1 MKSLVIVESQAKA
14 KKIQSFLNNSFP
26 SKSWIVH
33 ACLGH
38 VRDLMDDESAVNPK
52 NWHDLKWES
61 TAKGKKTLKEIRSF
75 AKDSIDIYLA
85 SDPDREGEA
94 IAWHILE
101 HLKEKKLTDSK
112 QIHRISFTEITPT
125 AIENAV
131 NSPREIDQFLVEAY
145 LARRVLDHLIGFK
158 VSPLLWRHVPRAKS
172 AGRVQS
178 PTLRIICER
187 EDEIDEFIPKEF
199 WPVKLEFK
207 AKECNF
213 SSDLIIN
220 DGKDLKKIP
229 INSEVEAKK
238 VKQEIKNL
246 TFTIS
251 EIKEKE
257 VSYSPKAPFRTS
269 TLQQA
274 ASSKLFF
281 NPERTM
287 QVAQSLYESGFITYM
302 RTDGI
307 GISAEVV
314 NEIRSLIVSDFGQ
327 NYLPEN
333 PKIYK
338 SKAANAQEAH
348 EPIRPTD
355 IRNKPEDMKELNIDQ
370 QNLYSLI
377 WQRTVASQLQNSRYL
392 RKTILIEDEHKKF
405 QLRTSGRELIFDG
418 FERILKDD
426 LDSEESQK
434 LQGISENSTLEIL
447 DILVEQKFTSPPRRF
462 SEASLIKNMEDE
474 GIGRPS
480 TYANTVKNLRDRKYT
495 FGAKSI
501 NPSDLGRILVSY
513 LSKAYRSFFIE
524 IEFTAQLEKSLD
536 QVSSGSMLWTDVL
549 DDFFAKLLEH
559 ISNIEEFRTREVLD
573 MLNEQIGH
581 RAFPKN
587 ANNEVINNCPKC
599 SNEISIKHGRWGFFV
614 GCGEC
619 QWTKPVFEKSIKF
632 ETYALLP
639 KDLGFH
645 PDTGQSVF
653 ADISINGPCI
663 WTLNN
668 EEKKIFGTPD
678 IDEDI
683 LDIGLNR
690 ALELIDRS
698 NKENILFIEP
708 NSGIP
713 VTLKNGRFGEYTEF
727 NGFNKATKLKGRV
740 TYDPDAFNYQD
751 EADQIKVLKSLRILG
766 FEEESKTPIGIK
778 IKKLGKAFKFKKVI
792 KFGEDEFECPDNFY
806 KLDEDE
812 QKNLIIEAI
821 KPKKISFLKQN

>member
-1 MKSLVIVESQAKA
+1 MKNLVIVESQAKA
-14 KKIQSFLNNSFP
+14 KKIQGFLEKAFP
-26 SKSWIVH
+26 SDIWKVH

-38 VRDLMDDESAVNPK
+38 VRDLKDDESAVDPN
-52 NWHDLKWES
+52 NWNDLKWES
-61 TAKGKKTLKEIRSF
+61 TSKGKKTLKEIREFSE
-75 AKDSIDIYLA
+75 DSEGIYLA

-94 IAWHILE
+94 IAWHILD
-101 HLKEKKLTDSK
+101 HLKDKNLIEGK
-112 QIHRISFTEITPT
+112 QIFRISFNEITLS
-125 AIENAV
+125 AIKQAVEN
-131 NSPREIDQFLVEAY
+131 PRVIDQFLVEAY

-178 PTLRIICER
+178 PTLRMICAR
-187 EDEIDEFIPKEF
+187 EDEIDAFCPEEF
-199 WPVKLEFK
+199 WPLKVNFK
-207 AKECNF
+207 TVDCIF
-213 SSDLIIN
+213 SSDLIKQN
-220 DGKDLKKIP
+220 GEDLKKVP
-229 INSEVEAKK
+229 INAESDALNLKH
-238 VKQEIKNL
+238 EIENTK
-246 TFTIS
+246 FAIK

-269 TLQQA
+269 TLQQS

-287 QVAQSLYESGFITYM
+287 QVAQSLYESGLITYM

-307 GISAEVV
+307 GISTEIL
-314 NEIRSLIVSDFGQ
+314 NEIRGLISEEFGED
-327 NYLPEN
+327 YLPES

-355 IRNKPEDMKELNIDQ
+355 IRNKPENTNGLNQDQ
-370 QNLYSLI
+370 QNLYNLI
-377 WQRTVASQLQNSRYL
+377 WQRTVASQLQNSKYL
-392 RKTILIEDEHKKF
+392 RKTILIEDQDKKF
-405 QLRTSGRELIFDG
+405 QLRTSGREIIFDG
-418 FERILKDD
+418 FEKVLKDD
-426 LDSEESQK
+426 TDSEESQK
-434 LQGISENSTLEIL
+434 LQGIHDDSELNISEI
-447 DILVEQKFTSPPRRF
+447 IAEQKFTSPPRRF
-462 SEASLIKNMEDE
+462 SEASLIKKMEDE

-480 TYANTVKNLRDRKYT
+480 TYANTLKNLRDRKYT

-513 LSKAYRSFFIE
+513 LSKAYETFFIE
-524 IEFTAQLEKSLD
+524 IDFTAELEKSLD

-549 DDFFAKLLEH
+549 DDFFAKLLDH
-559 ISNIEEFRTREVLD
+559 ISRIEEFRTREVLD
-573 MLNEQIGH
+573 MLNGQIGH

-587 ANNEVINNCPKC
+587 AKGEVKDNCPKC

-632 ETYALLP
+632 ETYAQLP
-639 KDLGFH
+639 KDLGAH
-645 PDTGQSVF
+645 PDTHEPVY

-663 WTLNN
+663 WTLK
-668 EEKKIFGTPD
+668 EDKKIFGTPD
-678 IDEDI
+678 EDEDI

-740 TYDPDAFNYQD
+740 TYDPNVFNYQD
-751 EADQIKVLKSLRILG
+751 EGDQIKVLKSLRIIG
-766 FEEESKTPIGIK
+766 FEEESKIPIGVK
-778 IKKLGKAFKFKKVI
+778 IKKLGKAFKFKKVF

-812 QKNLIIEAI
+812 QRELVIEAI
-821 KPKKISFLKQN
+821 KPKKIFFID

>member
-1 MKSLVIVESQAKA
+1 MSNLVIVESQAKA
-14 KKIQSFLNNSFP
+14 KKIQSFLEKSFP
-26 SKSWIVH
+26 SDSWKVI

-38 VRDLMDDESAVNPK
+38 VRDLKDDESAVDPK
-52 NWHDLKWES
+52 EWNNLKWES
-61 TAKGKKTLKEIRSF
+61 TSKGKKVLKEIRELT
-75 AKDSIDIYLA
+75 KDSLGIYLA

-94 IAWHILE
+94 IAWHILD
-101 HLKEKKLTDSK
+101 HLRDKKLVK
-112 QIHRISFTEITPT
+112 GRKIHRISFNEITSS
-125 AIENAV
+125 AIKEAVEN
-131 NSPREIDQFLVEAY
+131 PREIDQFLVDAY

-178 PTLRIICER
+178 PTLRMICAR
-187 EDEIDEFIPKEF
+187 EDEIDAFCPEEF
-199 WPVKLEFK
+199 WPIKVDFK
-207 AKECNF
+207 TEDCIF
-213 SSDLIIN
+213 SSDLIRN
-220 DGKDLKKIP
+220 NGEDLKKIP
-229 INSEVEAKK
+229 INFKDDAKK
-238 VKQEIKNL
+238 LQQQIKKTKFSIADIKN
-246 TFTIS
+246 
-251 EIKEKE
+251 KE
-257 VSYSPKAPFRTS
+257 VSYAPKAPFRTS

-287 QVAQSLYESGFITYM
+287 QVAQSLYESGLITYM

-307 GISAEVV
+307 GISSEVV
-314 NEIRSLIVSDFGQ
+314 NEIRDLILFKFGK
-327 NYLPEN
+327 NYLPES

-355 IRNKPEDMKELNIDQ
+355 INNEPETVQGLNQDQ
-370 QNLYSLI
+370 QNLYNLI
-377 WQRTVASQLQNSRYL
+377 WQRTVASQIQNSRYL
-392 RKTILIEDEHKKF
+392 RKTILIEDQDKKF
-405 QLRTSGRELIFDG
+405 QFRTSGREIIFDG
-418 FERILKDD
+418 FEKILKDD
-426 LDSEESQK
+426 TDPVDSQK
-434 LQGISENSTLEIL
+434 LQGIFLHSILEL
-447 DILVEQKFTSPPRRF
+447 RNVFTEQKFTSPPRRF

-513 LSKAYRSFFIE
+513 LSKAYESFFIE
-524 IEFTAQLEKSLD
+524 IDFTAELEKSLD
-536 QVSSGSMLWTDVL
+536 QVSSGSMIWTDVL
-549 DDFFAKLLEH
+549 DDFFAKLLKH
-559 ISNIEEFRTREVLD
+559 ISRIEEFRTREVLD
-573 MLNEQIGH
+573 MLNEQIGF

-587 ANNEVINNCPKC
+587 AKDEVINKCPKC
-599 SNEISIKHGRWGFFV
+599 SSEISIKHGKWGFFV

-619 QWTKPVFEKSIKF
+619 QWTKPVFEKSINF
-632 ETYALLP
+632 ETYSKLP
-639 KDLGFH
+639 KDLGAH
-645 PDTGQSVF
+645 PDTGEPVF
-653 ADISINGPCI
+653 ADISINGPCL
-663 WTLNN
+663 WTLS

-678 IDEDI
+678 EDENI

-698 NKENILFIEP
+698 NKENILFVES

-740 TYDPDAFNYQD
+740 TYDPDTFNYKD
-751 EADQIKVLKSLRILG
+751 LGDQIRVLKALRILG
-766 FEEESKTPIGIK
+766 FEEESNIPIGIK

-792 KFGEDEFECPDNFY
+792 KYGEEEFECPDNFY
-806 KLDEDE
+806 KLDADE
-812 QKNLIIEAI
+812 QRELVKEAI
-821 KPKKISFLKQN
+821 KPKKIFFLE

>member
-1 MKSLVIVESQAKA
+1 MKNLVIVESQAKA
-14 KKIQSFLNNSFP
+14 KKIQGFLEKGFP
-26 SKSWIVH
+26 KDIWKVH

-38 VRDLMDDESAVNPK
+38 VRDLKDDESAVDPK
-52 NWHDLKWES
+52 DWKNLKWES
-61 TAKGKKTLKEIRSF
+61 TSKGRKTLKEIREFS
-75 AKDSIDIYLA
+75 KDSDGIFLA

-94 IAWHILE
+94 IAWHILD
-101 HLKEKKLTDSK
+101 HLKDKNLIEGR
-112 QIHRISFTEITPT
+112 QIYRISFNEITSS
-125 AIENAV
+125 AIKQAVEN
-131 NSPREIDQFLVEAY
+131 PRDIDQFLVEAY

-178 PTLRIICER
+178 PTLRMICAR
-187 EDEIDEFIPKEF
+187 EDEIDAFCPEEF
-199 WPVKLEFK
+199 WPLKVDFNT
-207 AKECNF
+207 KECNF
-213 SSDLIIN
+213 SSDLIKHN
-220 DGKDLKKIP
+220 GKDLKKTP
-229 INSEVEAKK
+229 INNEDEANNLKEEIENTK
-238 VKQEIKNL
+238 FRIKEIKD
-246 TFTIS
+246 
-251 EIKEKE
+251 KE

-287 QVAQSLYESGFITYM
+287 QVAQSLYESGLITYM

-307 GISAEVV
+307 GISAEIID
-314 NEIRSLIVSDFGQ
+314 EIRNLISKELGKD
-327 NYLPEN
+327 YLPEN

-355 IRNKPEDMKELNIDQ
+355 IRNKPEDTDGLNQDQ
-370 QNLYSLI
+370 QNLYNLI

-392 RKTILIEDEHKKF
+392 RKTILIEDNDKKF
-405 QLRTSGRELIFDG
+405 QLRTSGREIIFDG

-426 LDSEESQK
+426 PDTEESQK
-434 LQGISENSTLEIL
+434 LKGIFDDSNLNINNV
-447 DILVEQKFTSPPRRF
+447 IAEQKFTTPPRRF

-513 LSKAYRSFFIE
+513 LSKAYESFFIE
-524 IEFTAQLEKSLD
+524 IDFTAELEKSLD
-536 QVSSGSMLWTDVL
+536 QVSSGSTLWTDVL
-549 DDFFAKLLEH
+549 DDFYAKLLEH
-559 ISNIEEFRTREVLD
+559 ISRIEEFRTREVLD
-573 MLNEQIGH
+573 MLNEQIGY

-587 ANNEVINNCPKC
+587 IKGEVIDNCPKC

-639 KDLGFH
+639 KDLGAH
-645 PDTGQSVF
+645 PDTGEPVY

-663 WTLNN
+663 WTLQ
-668 EEKKIFGTPD
+668 EDKKIFGTPD
-678 IDEDI
+678 EDEDI
-683 LDIGLNR
+683 LNIGLNR

-751 EADQIKVLKSLRILG
+751 EGDRVKVLKSLRILG
-766 FEEESKTPIGIK
+766 FEEESKIPIGIK
-778 IKKLGKAFKFKKVI
+778 IKKLGKAFKFKKVF

-812 QKNLIIEAI
+812 QRELVIEAI
-821 KPKKISFLKQN
+821 KPKKILFLE

>member
-1 MKSLVIVESQAKA
+1 MSNLVIVESQAKA
-14 KKIQSFLNNSFP
+14 KKIQSFLEKSFP
-26 SKSWIVH
+26 SDSWKVI

-38 VRDLMDDESAVNPK
+38 VRDLKDDESAVDPK
-52 NWHDLKWES
+52 EWNNLKWES
-61 TAKGKKTLKEIRSF
+61 TSKGKKVLKEIRELT
-75 AKDSIDIYLA
+75 KDSLGIYLA

-94 IAWHILE
+94 IAWHILD
-101 HLKEKKLTDSK
+101 HLRDKKLVK
-112 QIHRISFTEITPT
+112 GRKIHRISFNEITSS
-125 AIENAV
+125 AIKEAVEN
-131 NSPREIDQFLVEAY
+131 PREIDQFLVDAY

-178 PTLRIICER
+178 PTLRMICAR
-187 EDEIDEFIPKEF
+187 EDEIDAFCPEEF
-199 WPVKLEFK
+199 WPIKVDFK
-207 AKECNF
+207 TEDCIF
-213 SSDLIIN
+213 SSDLIRN
-220 DGKDLKKIP
+220 NGEDLKKIP
-229 INSEVEAKK
+229 INFKDDAKK
-238 VKQEIKNL
+238 LQQQIKKTKFSIADIKN
-246 TFTIS
+246 
-251 EIKEKE
+251 KE
-257 VSYSPKAPFRTS
+257 VSYAPKAPFRTS

-287 QVAQSLYESGFITYM
+287 QVAQSLYESGLITYM

-307 GISAEVV
+307 GISSEVV
-314 NEIRSLIVSDFGQ
+314 NEIRDLILFKFGK
-327 NYLPEN
+327 NYLPES

-355 IRNKPEDMKELNIDQ
+355 INNEPETVQGLNQDQ
-370 QNLYSLI
+370 QNLYNLI
-377 WQRTVASQLQNSRYL
+377 WQRTVASQIQNSRYL
-392 RKTILIEDEHKKF
+392 RKTILIEDQDKKF
-405 QLRTSGRELIFDG
+405 QFRTSGREIIFDG
-418 FERILKDD
+418 FEKILKDD
-426 LDSEESQK
+426 TDPVDSQK
-434 LQGISENSTLEIL
+434 LQGIFLHSILEL
-447 DILVEQKFTSPPRRF
+447 RNVFTEQKFTSPPRRF

-513 LSKAYRSFFIE
+513 LSKAYESFFIE
-524 IEFTAQLEKSLD
+524 IDFTAELEKSLD
-536 QVSSGSMLWTDVL
+536 QVSSGSMIWTDVL
-549 DDFFAKLLEH
+549 DDFFAKLLKH
-559 ISNIEEFRTREVLD
+559 ISRIEEFRTREVLD
-573 MLNEQIGH
+573 MLNEQIGF

-587 ANNEVINNCPKC
+587 AKDEVINKCPKC
-599 SNEISIKHGRWGFFV
+599 SSEISIKHGKWGFFV

-619 QWTKPVFEKSIKF
+619 QWTKPVFEKSINF
-632 ETYALLP
+632 ETYSKLP
-639 KDLGFH
+639 KDLGAH
-645 PDTGQSVF
+645 PDTGEPVF
-653 ADISINGPCI
+653 ADISINGPCL
-663 WTLNN
+663 WTLS

-678 IDEDI
+678 EDENI

-698 NKENILFIEP
+698 NKENILFVES

-740 TYDPDAFNYQD
+740 TYDPDTFNYKD
-751 EADQIKVLKSLRILG
+751 LGDQIRVLKALRILG
-766 FEEESKTPIGIK
+766 FEEESNIPIGIK

-792 KFGEDEFECPDNFY
+792 KYGEEEFECPDNFY

-812 QKNLIIEAI
+812 QRELVKEAI
-821 KPKKISFLKQN
+821 KPKKIFFLE

>member
-1 MKSLVIVESQAKA
+1 MENLVIVESQAKA
-14 KKIQSFLNNSFP
+14 KKIQGFLEKGFP
-26 SKSWIVH
+26 SDSWKVH

-38 VRDLMDDESAVNPK
+38 VRDLKDDESAVDPK
-52 NWHDLKWES
+52 DWRNLKWES
-61 TAKGKKTLKEIRSF
+61 TTKGKKTLKEIRELS
-75 AKDSIDIYLA
+75 KDSGVIFLA

-94 IAWHILE
+94 IAWHILD
-101 HLKEKKLTDSK
+101 HLKDKKLIEGR
-112 QIHRISFTEITPT
+112 QIHRISFNEITPT
-125 AIENAV
+125 AIRQAVEN
-131 NSPREIDQFLVEAY
+131 PRNIDQFLVEAY

-178 PTLRIICER
+178 PTLRMICTR
-187 EDEIDEFIPKEF
+187 EDEIDAFCPDEY
-199 WPVKLEFK
+199 WPIKVNFK
-207 AKECNF
+207 TEDCSF
-213 SSDLIIN
+213 SSDLISI
-220 DGKDLKKIP
+220 DGKNLKKVP
-229 INSEVEAKK
+229 INVEDEALNIKHEIDSTQFS
-238 VKQEIKNL
+238 VKEI
-246 TFTIS
+246 ID
-251 EIKEKE
+251 KE
-257 VSYSPKAPFRTS
+257 VTYSPKAPFRTS

-287 QVAQSLYESGFITYM
+287 QVAQSLYEAGLITYM

-307 GISAEVV
+307 GISTEILD
-314 NEIRSLIVSDFGQ
+314 EIRSLISKEFGED
-327 NYLPEN
+327 YLPTS

-355 IRNKPEDMKELNIDQ
+355 INNKPLDANQLNQDQ
-370 QNLYSLI
+370 QNLYNLI

-392 RKTILIEDEHKKF
+392 RKTILIEDQNKKF
-405 QLRTSGRELIFDG
+405 QLRTSGREIIFDG
-418 FERILKDD
+418 FERVLKNDID
-426 LDSEESQK
+426 PEESQK
-434 LQGISENSTLEIL
+434 LQGINNDSLL
-447 DILVEQKFTSPPRRF
+447 DISEVIAEQKYTSPPRRF
-462 SEASLIKNMEDE
+462 SDASLIKNMEDE

-480 TYANTVKNLRDRKYT
+480 TYANTLKNLRDRKYT

-501 NPSDLGRILVSY
+501 NPSDLGRVLVSY
-513 LSKAYRSFFIE
+513 LSKAYESFFIE
-524 IEFTAQLEKSLD
+524 IDFTAELEKSLD
-536 QVSSGSMLWTDVL
+536 QVSSGSILWTDVL

-559 ISNIEEFRTREVLD
+559 ISRIEDFRTREVLD

-587 ANNEVINNCPKC
+587 SENKVISKCPKC
-599 SNEISIKHGRWGFFV
+599 SSEISIKHGKWGFFV

-619 QWTKPVFEKSIKF
+619 QWTKPVFEKSILF

-639 KDLGFH
+639 KDLGAH
-645 PDTGQSVF
+645 PDTGEPVY
-653 ADISINGPCI
+653 ADISINGPCL
-663 WTLNN
+663 WTINKGN
-668 EEKKIFGTPD
+668 KIFGAP
-678 IDEDI
+678 DEDENI

-740 TYDPDAFNYQD
+740 TYDPSVFNYQD
-751 EADQIKVLKSLRILG
+751 EGDQIRVLKALRILG
-766 FEEESKTPIGIK
+766 FEEQTKIPIGIK

-792 KFGEDEFECPDNFY
+792 KLGEDEFECPDNFY
-806 KLDEDE
+806 RLDENE
-812 QKNLIIEAI
+812 QKELVIEAI
-821 KPKKISFLKQN
+821 KPNKVIFLKQS

>member
-1 MKSLVIVESQAKA
+1 MSNLVIVESQAKA
-14 KKIQSFLNNSFP
+14 KKIQSFLEKSFP
-26 SKSWIVH
+26 SDSWKVI

-38 VRDLMDDESAVNPK
+38 VRDLKDDESAVDPK
-52 NWHDLKWES
+52 EWNNLKWES
-61 TAKGKKTLKEIRSF
+61 TSKGKKVLKEIRELT
-75 AKDSIDIYLA
+75 KDSLGIYLA

-94 IAWHILE
+94 IAWHILD
-101 HLKEKKLTDSK
+101 HLRDKKLVK
-112 QIHRISFTEITPT
+112 GRKIHRISFNEITSS
-125 AIENAV
+125 AIKEAVEN
-131 NSPREIDQFLVEAY
+131 PREIDQFLVDAY

-178 PTLRIICER
+178 PTLRMICAR
-187 EDEIDEFIPKEF
+187 EDEIDAFCPEEF
-199 WPVKLEFK
+199 WPIKVDFK
-207 AKECNF
+207 TEDCIF
-213 SSDLIIN
+213 SSDLIRN
-220 DGKDLKKIP
+220 NGEDLKKIP
-229 INSEVEAKK
+229 INFEDDAKK
-238 VKQEIKNL
+238 LQQQIKKTKFSIADIKN
-246 TFTIS
+246 
-251 EIKEKE
+251 KE
-257 VSYSPKAPFRTS
+257 VSYAPKAPFRTS

-287 QVAQSLYESGFITYM
+287 QVAQSLYESGLITYM

-307 GISAEVV
+307 GISSEVV
-314 NEIRSLIVSDFGQ
+314 NEIRDLILFKFGK
-327 NYLPEN
+327 NYLPES

-355 IRNKPEDMKELNIDQ
+355 INNEPETVQGLNQDQ
-370 QNLYSLI
+370 QNLYNLI
-377 WQRTVASQLQNSRYL
+377 WQRTVASQIQNSRYL
-392 RKTILIEDEHKKF
+392 RKTILIEDQDKKF
-405 QLRTSGRELIFDG
+405 QFRTSGREIIFDG
-418 FERILKDD
+418 FEKILKDD
-426 LDSEESQK
+426 TDPVDSQK
-434 LQGISENSTLEIL
+434 LQGIFLHSILEL
-447 DILVEQKFTSPPRRF
+447 RNVFTEQKFTSPPRRF

-513 LSKAYRSFFIE
+513 LSKAYESFFIE
-524 IEFTAQLEKSLD
+524 IDFTAELEKSLD
-536 QVSSGSMLWTDVL
+536 QVSSGSMIWTDVL
-549 DDFFAKLLEH
+549 DDFFAKLLKH
-559 ISNIEEFRTREVLD
+559 ISRIEEFRTREVLD
-573 MLNEQIGH
+573 MLNEQIGF

-587 ANNEVINNCPKC
+587 AKDEVINKCPKC
-599 SNEISIKHGRWGFFV
+599 SSEISIKHGKWGFFV

-619 QWTKPVFEKSIKF
+619 QWTKPVFEKSINF
-632 ETYALLP
+632 ETYSKLP
-639 KDLGFH
+639 KDLGAH
-645 PDTGQSVF
+645 PDTGEPVF
-653 ADISINGPCI
+653 ADISINGPCL
-663 WTLNN
+663 WTLS

-678 IDEDI
+678 EDENI

-698 NKENILFIEP
+698 NKENILFVES

-740 TYDPDAFNYQD
+740 TYDPDTFNYKD
-751 EADQIKVLKSLRILG
+751 LGDQIRVLKALRILG
-766 FEEESKTPIGIK
+766 FEEESNIPIGIK

-792 KFGEDEFECPDNFY
+792 KYGEEEFECPDNFY
-806 KLDEDE
+806 KLDADE
-812 QKNLIIEAI
+812 QRELVKEAI
-821 KPKKISFLKQN
+821 KPKKIFFLE

>member
-1 MKSLVIVESQAKA
+1 MKNLVIVESQAKA
-14 KKIQSFLNNSFP
+14 KKIQGFLEKGFP
-26 SKSWIVH
+26 SDSWKVH

-38 VRDLMDDESAVNPK
+38 VRDLKDDESAVDPK
-52 NWHDLKWES
+52 DWMNLKWES
-61 TAKGKKTLKEIRSF
+61 TAKGKKTLKEIRELSN
-75 AKDSIDIYLA
+75 DSGGIYLA

-94 IAWHILE
+94 IAWHILD
-101 HLKEKKLTDSK
+101 HLKDKNLIEGK
-112 QIHRISFTEITPT
+112 QIYRISFNEITSS
-125 AIENAV
+125 AIKQAVEN
-131 NSPREIDQFLVEAY
+131 PRDIDQFLVEAY

-178 PTLRIICER
+178 PTLRIICVR
-187 EDEIDEFIPKEF
+187 EDEIDAFDPEEF
-199 WPVKLEFK
+199 WPLKVDFNT
-207 AKECNF
+207 KECTF
-213 SSDLIIN
+213 SSDLISHN
-220 DGKDLKKIP
+220 GVDLKKVP
-229 INSEVEAKK
+229 VNTESDAVN
-238 VKQEIKNL
+238 IKNDIEN
-246 TFTIS
+246 TKFAIK

-287 QVAQSLYESGFITYM
+287 QVAQSLYESGLITYM

-307 GISAEVV
+307 GISTEIV
-314 NEIRSLIVSDFGQ
+314 NEIRGLISEEFGED
-327 NYLPEN
+327 YLPGS
-333 PKIYK
+333 PRIYK

-355 IRNKPEDMKELNIDQ
+355 IRNKPENTNGLNQDQ
-370 QNLYSLI
+370 QNLYNLI
-377 WQRTVASQLQNSRYL
+377 WQRTVASQLQNSKYL
-392 RKTILIEDEHKKF
+392 RKTILIEDKDKKF
-405 QLRTSGRELIFDG
+405 QLRTSGREMIFDG
-418 FERILKDD
+418 FEKVLKDD
-426 LDSEESQK
+426 ADSEESQK
-434 LQGISENSTLEIL
+434 LQGIHDDSKL
-447 DILVEQKFTSPPRRF
+447 DISEIIAEQKFTSPPRRF

-513 LSKAYRSFFIE
+513 LSKAYESFFIE
-524 IEFTAQLEKSLD
+524 IDFTAELEKSLD
-536 QVSSGSMLWTDVL
+536 QVSSGSLLWTDVL

-559 ISNIEEFRTREVLD
+559 ISRIEEFRTREILD

-587 ANNEVINNCPKC
+587 DKGKVIDNCPKC

-632 ETYALLP
+632 ETYAQLP
-639 KDLGFH
+639 KNLGAH
-645 PDTGQSVF
+645 PDTGETVY

-663 WTLNN
+663 WTLK
-668 EEKKIFGTPD
+668 EDKKIFGTPD
-678 IDEDI
+678 EDENI

-698 NKENILFIEP
+698 NEENILFIEP

-727 NGFNKATKLKGRV
+727 VGFNKATKLKGRV

-751 EADQIKVLKSLRILG
+751 EGDQIKVLKSLRILG
-766 FEEESKTPIGIK
+766 FEEEFKTPIGIK
-778 IKKLGKAFKFKKVI
+778 IKKLGKAFKFKKVF

-812 QKNLIIEAI
+812 QRELVIEAI
-821 KPKKISFLKQN
+821 KPKKIFFLE

>member
-1 MKSLVIVESQAKA
+1 MNNLVIVESQAKA
-14 KKIQSFLNNSFP
+14 KKIQGFLEKEFP
-26 SKSWIVH
+26 SNNWKVH

-38 VRDLMDDESAVNPK
+38 VRDLQDDESAVDPK
-52 NWHDLKWES
+52 DWNNLKWES
-61 TAKGKKTLKEIRSF
+61 TPKGKKTLKDIRELS
-75 AKDSIDIYLA
+75 KDSGGIYLA

-94 IAWHILE
+94 IAWHILD
-101 HLKEKKLTDSK
+101 HLTNKKLIEDK
-112 QIHRISFTEITPT
+112 EIYRISFNEITPS
-125 AIENAV
+125 AIKQAVEN
-131 NSPREIDQFLVEAY
+131 PRDIDQFLVDAY
-145 LARRVLDHLIGFK
+145 LARRILDHLIGFK

-178 PTLRIICER
+178 PTLRMICAR
-187 EDEIDEFIPKEF
+187 EDEIDAFCPEEF
-199 WPVKLEFK
+199 WPIKVDFK
-207 AKECNF
+207 TEDCTF
-213 SSDLIIN
+213 SSDLLTHN
-220 DGKDLKKIP
+220 GEDLKKVP
-229 INSEVEAKK
+229 INNEREALD
-238 VKQEIKNL
+238 IKNEIEN
-246 TFTIS
+246 TKFVIK

-281 NPERTM
+281 NPDRTM
-287 QVAQSLYESGFITYM
+287 QVAQSLYESGLITYM

-307 GISAEVV
+307 GISNEIV
-314 NEIRSLIVSDFGQ
+314 NEIRGLISDEFGED
-327 NYLPEN
+327 YLPES

-355 IRNKPEDMKELNIDQ
+355 IRNKPENTDGLNQDQ
-370 QNLYSLI
+370 QNLYNLI
-377 WQRTVASQLQNSRYL
+377 WQRTVASQLQNSKYL
-392 RKTILIEDEHKKF
+392 RKTILIEDQNKKF
-405 QLRTSGRELIFDG
+405 QLRTSGREMIFDG
-418 FERILKDD
+418 FEKVLNDD
-426 LDSEESQK
+426 ANSEDSQK
-434 LQGISENSTLEIL
+434 LKGIHDDSKLDISEIIT
-447 DILVEQKFTSPPRRF
+447 EQKFTSPPRRF

-480 TYANTVKNLRDRKYT
+480 TYANTLKNLRDRKYT

-513 LSKAYRSFFIE
+513 LSKAYESFFIE
-524 IEFTAQLEKSLD
+524 IDFTAELEKSLD

-549 DDFFAKLLEH
+549 DDFFAKLMEH
-559 ISNIEEFRTREVLD
+559 ISSIEEFRTREVLD

-581 RAFPKN
+581 KAFPKN
-587 ANNEVINNCPKC
+587 VKGEVKDICPKC

-619 QWTKPVFEKSIKF
+619 QWTKPVFEKSIEF
-632 ETYALLP
+632 ETYAQLP
-639 KDLGFH
+639 KDLGAH
-645 PDTGQSVF
+645 PDTKESVY
-653 ADISINGPCI
+653 ADLSINGPCI
-663 WTLNN
+663 WTLQ
-668 EEKKIFGTPD
+668 EDKKIFGTPD
-678 IDEDI
+678 EDEDI

-740 TYDPDAFNYQD
+740 TYDPNAFNYQD
-751 EADQIKVLKSLRILG
+751 EGDRIKVLKSLRILG

-812 QKNLIIEAI
+812 QRELVIAAI
-821 KPKKISFLKQN
+821 KPNKIFFLE

>member
-1 MKSLVIVESQAKA
+1 MKNLVIVESQAKA
-14 KKIQSFLNNSFP
+14 KKIQGFLEKAFP
-26 SKSWIVH
+26 SDSWKVH
-33 ACLGH
+33 SCLGH
-38 VRDLMDDESAVNPK
+38 VRDLKDDESAVDPK
-52 NWHDLKWES
+52 DWNNLKWES
-61 TAKGKKTLKEIRSF
+61 TSKGKKTLKEIREHT
-75 AKDSIDIYLA
+75 KDSSVIYLA

-94 IAWHILE
+94 IAWHILD
-101 HLKEKKLTDSK
+101 HLQDKKLVEGR
-112 QIHRISFTEITPT
+112 QINRISFNEITPSAIKN
-125 AIENAV
+125 AIEN
-131 NSPREIDQFLVEAY
+131 PRDIDQFLVEAY

-178 PTLRIICER
+178 PTLRMICSR
-187 EDEIDEFIPKEF
+187 EDEIDAFCPEEF
-199 WPVKLEFK
+199 WPIKVDFN
-207 AKECNF
+207 AKDCNF
-213 SSDLIIN
+213 SSDLIKKN
-220 DGKDLKKIP
+220 GDDLKKVP
-229 INSEVEAKK
+229 IKTEDEAKK
-238 VKQEIKNL
+238 IKYEIENL
-246 TFTIS
+246 DFSIS
-251 EIKEKE
+251 EIKDKE

-287 QVAQSLYESGFITYM
+287 QVAQSLYESGLITYM

-307 GISAEVV
+307 GISSEII
-314 NEIRSLIVSDFGQ
+314 NEIRGLISSEFGEE
-327 NYLPEN
+327 YLPDS

-355 IRNKPEDMKELNIDQ
+355 IGNKPENTNGLNQDQ
-370 QNLYSLI
+370 LNLYSMI
-377 WQRTVASQLQNSRYL
+377 WQRTIASQLQNSRYL
-392 RKTILIEDEHKKF
+392 RKTILIEDKDKKF
-405 QLRTSGRELIFDG
+405 LLRTSGRELIFDG
-418 FERILKDD
+418 FEKVLKEGP
-426 LDSEESQK
+426 DSEDSQK
-434 LQGISENSTLEIL
+434 LKGVTDDSYL
-447 DILVEQKFTSPPRRF
+447 DMSDVIAEQKFTSPPRRF

-513 LSKAYRSFFIE
+513 LSKAYESFFIE
-524 IEFTAQLEKSLD
+524 IDFTAELEKSLD

-559 ISNIEEFRTREVLD
+559 ISKIEEFRTREVLD
-573 MLNEQIGH
+573 MLNEQIGY

-587 ANNEVINNCPKC
+587 IKGEVKDNCPKC

-632 ETYALLP
+632 ETYAQLP
-639 KDLGFH
+639 KDLGAH
-645 PDTGQSVF
+645 PDTGDTVY

-663 WTLNN
+663 WTLK
-668 EEKKIFGTPD
+668 EDKKIFGTPD
-678 IDEDI
+678 EDEDI

-698 NKENILFIEP
+698 NAENILFIEP

-751 EADQIKVLKSLRILG
+751 EGDRIKVLKSLRILG

-778 IKKLGKAFKFKKVI
+778 IKKLGKAFKFKKVF

-806 KLDEDE
+806 KLDDDE
-812 QKNLIIEAI
+812 QRELVIEAI
-821 KPKKISFLKQN
+821 KPKKIFFIE

>member
-1 MKSLVIVESQAKA
+1 MKNLVIVESQAKA
-14 KKIQSFLNNSFP
+14 KKIQGFLEKGFP
-26 SKSWIVH
+26 KDIWKVH

-38 VRDLMDDESAVNPK
+38 VRDLKDDESAVDPK
-52 NWHDLKWES
+52 DWKNLKWES
-61 TAKGKKTLKEIRSF
+61 TSKGRKTLKEIREFS
-75 AKDSIDIYLA
+75 KDSDGIFLA

-94 IAWHILE
+94 IAWHILD
-101 HLKEKKLTDSK
+101 HLTDK
-112 QIHRISFTEITPT
+112 NLIEGRQIYRISFNEITSS
-125 AIENAV
+125 AIKQAVEN
-131 NSPREIDQFLVEAY
+131 PRDIDQFLVEAY

-178 PTLRIICER
+178 PTLRMICAR
-187 EDEIDEFIPKEF
+187 EDEIDAFCPEEF
-199 WPVKLEFK
+199 WPLKVDFNT
-207 AKECNF
+207 KECTF
-213 SSDLIIN
+213 SSDLIKHN
-220 DGKDLKKIP
+220 GKDLKKTP
-229 INSEVEAKK
+229 INNEDEANNLKEEIENTK
-238 VKQEIKNL
+238 FRIKEIKD
-246 TFTIS
+246 
-251 EIKEKE
+251 KE

-287 QVAQSLYESGFITYM
+287 QVAQSLYESGLITYM

-307 GISAEVV
+307 GISAEIID
-314 NEIRSLIVSDFGQ
+314 EIRNLISKELGKD
-327 NYLPEN
+327 YLPEN

-355 IRNKPEDMKELNIDQ
+355 IRNKPEDTDGLNQDQ
-370 QNLYSLI
+370 QNLYNLI

-392 RKTILIEDEHKKF
+392 RKTILIEDDDKKF
-405 QLRTSGRELIFDG
+405 QLRTSGREIIFDG

-426 LDSEESQK
+426 LDTEESQK
-434 LQGISENSTLEIL
+434 LKGIFDDSNLNINNV
-447 DILVEQKFTSPPRRF
+447 IAEQKFTTPPRRF

-513 LSKAYRSFFIE
+513 LSKAYESFFIE
-524 IEFTAQLEKSLD
+524 IDFTAELEKSLD
-536 QVSSGSMLWTDVL
+536 QVSSGSTLWTDVL
-549 DDFFAKLLEH
+549 DDFYAKLLEH
-559 ISNIEEFRTREVLD
+559 ISRIEEFRTREVLD
-573 MLNEQIGH
+573 MLNEQIGY

-587 ANNEVINNCPKC
+587 IKGEVIDNCPKC

-639 KDLGFH
+639 KDLGAH
-645 PDTGQSVF
+645 PDTGDPVY

-663 WTLNN
+663 WTFK
-668 EEKKIFGTPD
+668 EDKKIFGTPD
-678 IDEDI
+678 EDEDI
-683 LDIGLNR
+683 LNIGLNR

-698 NKENILFIEP
+698 NKENVLFIEP

-751 EADQIKVLKSLRILG
+751 EGDRVKVLKSLRILG
-766 FEEESKTPIGIK
+766 FEEESKIPIGIK
-778 IKKLGKAFKFKKVI
+778 IKKLGKAFKFKKVF

-806 KLDEDE
+806 KLDENE
-812 QKNLIIEAI
+812 QRELVIEAI
-821 KPKKISFLKQN
+821 KPKKIFFLE

>member
-1 MKSLVIVESQAKA
+1 MKNLVIVESQAKA
-14 KKIQSFLNNSFP
+14 KKIQGFLEKGFP
-26 SKSWIVH
+26 SHSWKVH

-38 VRDLMDDESAVNPK
+38 VRDLKDDESAVDPTDWN
-52 NWHDLKWES
+52 NLKWES
-61 TAKGKKTLKEIRSF
+61 TTKGKKTLKEIRELS
-75 AKDSIDIYLA
+75 KDSEGIYLA

-94 IAWHILE
+94 IAWHILD
-101 HLKEKKLTDSK
+101 HLKDKKLIEGR
-112 QIHRISFTEITPT
+112 QIHRISFNEITPS
-125 AIENAV
+125 AIKYAVEN
-131 NSPREIDQFLVEAY
+131 PRDIDQFLVEAY

-178 PTLRIICER
+178 PTLRMICAR
-187 EDEIDEFIPKEF
+187 EDEIDAFCPEEF
-199 WPVKLEFK
+199 WPLKVNFK
-207 AKECNF
+207 TKECTF
-213 SSDLIIN
+213 SSDLISQN
-220 DGKDLKKIP
+220 GVDLKKVP
-229 INSEVEAKK
+229 I
-238 VKQEIKNL
+238 
-246 TFTIS
+246 IS
-251 EIKEKE
+251 EIDALKLKKEIESSKFFIKEIKDKE

-281 NPERTM
+281 NPDRTM
-287 QVAQSLYESGFITYM
+287 QVAQSLYESGLITYM

-307 GISAEVV
+307 GISSEVL
-314 NEIRSLIVSDFGQ
+314 NEIRSLISSEFGE
-327 NYLPEN
+327 NYLPDS

-355 IRNKPEDMKELNIDQ
+355 IRKKPEDNSGLNQDQ
-370 QNLYSLI
+370 QNLYNLI

-392 RKTILIEDEHKKF
+392 RKTILIEDEEKKF
-405 QLRTSGRELIFDG
+405 QLRTSGREIIFDG
-418 FERILKDD
+418 FEKVLKDESD
-426 LDSEESQK
+426 TEESQK
-434 LQGISENSTLEIL
+434 LIGIYDDSLL
-447 DILVEQKFTSPPRRF
+447 DITDVITEQKFTSPPRRF
-462 SEASLIKNMEDE
+462 SEASIIKNMEDE

-513 LSKAYRSFFIE
+513 LSKAYKSFFIE
-524 IEFTAQLEKSLD
+524 IDFTAELEKSLD
-536 QVSSGSMLWTDVL
+536 QISSGSMLWTKIL
-549 DDFFAKLLEH
+549 DDFYTKLLEH
-559 ISNIEEFRTREVLD
+559 ISKIEEFRTREVLD

-587 ANNEVINNCPKC
+587 IKGEVIDNCPKC
-599 SNEISIKHGRWGFFV
+599 SSEISIKHGRWGFFV

-619 QWTKPVFEKSIKF
+619 QWTKPVFEKSINY

-639 KDLGFH
+639 KDLGTH
-645 PDTGQSVF
+645 PDTGETVY

-663 WTLNN
+663 WTLN
-668 EEKKIFGTPD
+668 EDKKIFGTPD
-678 IDEDI
+678 EDEDI

-690 ALELIDRS
+690 ALEIIDRS

-708 NSGIP
+708 ISGIP

-751 EADQIKVLKSLRILG
+751 EGDQIKVLKALRILG
-766 FEEESKTPIGIK
+766 FEEESKIPIGIK

-792 KFGEDEFECPDNFY
+792 KRGEDEFECPDNFY
-806 KLDEDE
+806 KLDENE
-812 QKNLIIEAI
+812 QRELVTEAL
-821 KPKKISFLKQN
+821 KPNKLFFLE

>member
-1 MKSLVIVESQAKA
+1 MKNLVIVESQAKA
-14 KKIQSFLNNSFP
+14 KKIQSFLENGFP
-26 SKSWIVH
+26 SDSWKVH

-38 VRDLMDDESAVNPK
+38 VRDLKDDESAVDPK
-52 NWHDLKWES
+52 DWNNLKWES
-61 TAKGKKTLKEIRSF
+61 TTKGKKTLKEIRELS
-75 AKDSIDIYLA
+75 KDSSGIYLA

-94 IAWHILE
+94 IAWHILD
-101 HLKEKKLTDSK
+101 HLKDKKLIEGK
-112 QIHRISFTEITPT
+112 QIHRISFNEITQS
-125 AIENAV
+125 AIKQAVEN
-131 NSPREIDQFLVEAY
+131 PRNIDQFLVEAY

-178 PTLRIICER
+178 PTLRMICAR
-187 EDEIDEFIPKEF
+187 EDEIDAFCPEEF
-199 WPVKLEFK
+199 WPIKVDFK
-207 AKECNF
+207 TKECSF
-213 SSDLIIN
+213 SSDLIRIN
-220 DGKDLKKIP
+220 GEDLKKMP
-229 INSEVEAKK
+229 INSEGEAHNL
-238 VKQEIKNL
+238 KQDIENTKFIIKEIKD
-246 TFTIS
+246 
-251 EIKEKE
+251 KE

-287 QVAQSLYESGFITYM
+287 QVAQSLYEAGLITYM

-307 GISAEVV
+307 GISAEIV
-314 NEIRSLIVSDFGQ
+314 NEIRSLITKEFGED
-327 NYLPEN
+327 YLPEK

-355 IRNKPEDMKELNIDQ
+355 IGNKPENTNGLNQDQ
-370 QNLYSLI
+370 QNLYNLI
-377 WQRTVASQLQNSRYL
+377 WQRTIASQLQNSRYL
-392 RKTILIEDEHKKF
+392 RKTILIEDQEMKF
-405 QLRTSGRELIFDG
+405 QLRTSGREIIFDG
-418 FERILKDD
+418 FQRILKDD
-426 LDSEESQK
+426 TESEESQK
-434 LQGISENSTLEIL
+434 LEGIFNDSLLEII
-447 DILVEQKFTSPPRRF
+447 DVITEQKFTSPPRRF

-480 TYANTVKNLRDRKYT
+480 TYANTVKNLKDRKYT

-513 LSKAYRSFFIE
+513 LSKAYESFFIE
-524 IEFTAQLEKSLD
+524 IDFTAGLEKSLD
-536 QVSSGSMLWTDVL
+536 QVSSGSKLWTDVL

-559 ISNIEEFRTREVLD
+559 ISKIEEFRTREVLD
-573 MLNEQIGH
+573 MLNDQIGH

-587 ANNEVINNCPKC
+587 LENEVVSNCPKC
-599 SNEISIKHGRWGFFV
+599 SSEISIKHGRWGFFV

-639 KDLGFH
+639 KDLGAH
-645 PDTGQSVF
+645 PDTSEPVY

-663 WTLNN
+663 WTLN
-668 EEKKIFGTPD
+668 EDKKIFGTPD
-678 IDEDI
+678 DDEDI
-683 LDIGLNR
+683 LSIGLNR

-727 NGFNKATKLKGRV
+727 DGFNKATKLKGRV
-740 TYDPDAFNYQD
+740 TYDPDIFNYQD
-751 EADQIKVLKSLRILG
+751 EDDQKKVLKALRIIG
-766 FEEESKTPIGIK
+766 FEEETKTPIGIK
-778 IKKLGKAFKFKKVI
+778 IKKLGKAFKFKKVF
-792 KFGEDEFECPDNFY
+792 KYGEDEFECPDNFY

-812 QKNLIIEAI
+812 QKELVMEAI
-821 KPKKISFLKQN
+821 KPKKIFFLKS

>member
-1 MKSLVIVESQAKA
+1 MKNLVIVESQAKA
-14 KKIQSFLNNSFP
+14 KKIQGFLEKQFP
-26 SKSWIVH
+26 SDSWNVH

-38 VRDLMDDESAVNPK
+38 VRDLKDDESAIDPK
-52 NWHDLKWES
+52 DWNNLKWES
-61 TAKGKKTLKEIRSF
+61 TTKGKKTLKEIRELTKNSVG
-75 AKDSIDIYLA
+75 IYLA

-94 IAWHILE
+94 IAWHILD
-101 HLKEKKLTDSK
+101 HLTDKKLIEGR
-112 QIHRISFTEITPT
+112 QIHRISFNEITPAAIKQ
-125 AIENAV
+125 AIEN
-131 NSPREIDQFLVEAY
+131 PRDIDQFLVDAY

-178 PTLRIICER
+178 PTLRMICAR
-187 EDEIDEFIPKEF
+187 EDEIDAFCPEEF
-199 WPVKLEFK
+199 WPLKVNFK
-207 AKECNF
+207 TVDCIF
-213 SSDLIIN
+213 SSDLIRQN
-220 DGKDLKKIP
+220 GEDLKKVP
-229 INSEVEAKK
+229 INTESDALNLKH
-238 VKQEIKNL
+238 EIENTK
-246 TFTIS
+246 FAIK

-269 TLQQA
+269 TLQQS

-287 QVAQSLYESGFITYM
+287 QVAQSLYESGLITYM

-307 GISAEVV
+307 GISAEIV
-314 NEIRSLIVSDFGQ
+314 NEIRSLISEEFGE
-327 NYLPEN
+327 NYLPES

-338 SKAANAQEAH
+338 SKAVNAQEAH

-355 IRNKPEDMKELNIDQ
+355 IRNKPENTNGLNQDQ
-370 QNLYSLI
+370 QNLYNLI
-377 WQRTVASQLQNSRYL
+377 WQRTVASQLQNSKYL
-392 RKTILIEDEHKKF
+392 RKTILIEDQDKKF
-405 QLRTSGRELIFDG
+405 QLRTSGREMIFDG
-418 FERILKDD
+418 FEKVLKDD
-426 LDSEESQK
+426 VNSEESQK
-434 LQGISENSTLEIL
+434 LQGIHDDSEL
-447 DILVEQKFTSPPRRF
+447 DISEIITEQKFTSPPRRF

-513 LSKAYRSFFIE
+513 LSKAYESFFIE
-524 IEFTAQLEKSLD
+524 IDFTAELEKSLD

-559 ISNIEEFRTREVLD
+559 ISRIEEFRTREVLD

-587 ANNEVINNCPKC
+587 AKGEVKDNCPKC

-619 QWTKPVFEKSIKF
+619 NWTKPVFEKSIEF
-632 ETYALLP
+632 ETYAQLP
-639 KDLGFH
+639 KDLGAH
-645 PDTGQSVF
+645 PDTHEPVY

-663 WTLNN
+663 WTLK
-668 EEKKIFGTPD
+668 EDKKIFGTPD
-678 IDEDI
+678 EDEDI

-740 TYDPDAFNYQD
+740 TYDPDVFNYQD
-751 EADQIKVLKSLRILG
+751 EGDQIKVLKSLRILG
-766 FEEESKTPIGIK
+766 FEEESKIPIGVK
-778 IKKLGKAFKFKKVI
+778 IKKLGKAFKFKKVF

-812 QKNLIIEAI
+812 QRELIIEAI
-821 KPKKISFLKQN
+821 KPKKIFFLE

>member
-1 MKSLVIVESQAKA
+1 MKNLVIVESQAKA
-14 KKIQSFLNNSFP
+14 KKIQGFLEKGFP
-26 SKSWIVH
+26 SHSWKVH

-38 VRDLMDDESAVNPK
+38 VRDLKDDESAVDPNDWK
-52 NWHDLKWES
+52 NLKWES
-61 TAKGKKTLKEIRSF
+61 TSKGRKTLKEIRELT
-75 AKDSIDIYLA
+75 KDSEGIYLA

-94 IAWHILE
+94 IAWHILD
-101 HLKEKKLTDSK
+101 HLKDKKLIEGRH
-112 QIHRISFTEITPT
+112 IHRISFNEITPS
-125 AIENAV
+125 AIKYAVEN
-131 NSPREIDQFLVEAY
+131 PRDIDQFLVEAY

-178 PTLRIICER
+178 PTLRMICSR
-187 EDEIDEFIPKEF
+187 EDEIDAFCPEEF
-199 WPVKLEFK
+199 WPLKVNFK
-207 AKECNF
+207 TKECTF
-213 SSDLIIN
+213 SSDLISKN
-220 DGKDLKKIP
+220 GADLKKVP
-229 INSEVEAKK
+229 I
-238 VKQEIKNL
+238 
-246 TFTIS
+246 IS
-251 EIKEKE
+251 EIDALKLKKEIESSKFFIKEIKDKE

-281 NPERTM
+281 NPDRTM
-287 QVAQSLYESGFITYM
+287 QVAQSLYESGLITYM

-307 GISAEVV
+307 GISSEVL
-314 NEIRSLIVSDFGQ
+314 NEIRSLISSEFGE
-327 NYLPEN
+327 NYLPDS

-355 IRNKPEDMKELNIDQ
+355 IRNKPGDNSGLNQDQ
-370 QNLYSLI
+370 QNLYNLI

-392 RKTILIEDEHKKF
+392 RKTILIEDQEKKF

-418 FERILKDD
+418 FERVLKDD
-426 LDSEESQK
+426 TNSEESQK
-434 LQGISENSTLEIL
+434 LKGIYDDSLLEIS
-447 DILVEQKFTSPPRRF
+447 DVITEQKFTSPPRRF

-513 LSKAYRSFFIE
+513 LSKAYESFFIE
-524 IEFTAQLEKSLD
+524 IDFTAELEKSLD

-559 ISNIEEFRTREVLD
+559 ISRIEEFRTREVLD
-573 MLNEQIGH
+573 MLNEQVGH

-587 ANNEVINNCPKC
+587 VKGEVKDICPKC

-632 ETYALLP
+632 ETYARLP
-639 KDLGFH
+639 KDLGAH
-645 PDTGQSVF
+645 PDTGDTVY

-663 WTLNN
+663 WTLK
-668 EEKKIFGTPD
+668 EDKKIFGTPD
-678 IDEDI
+678 EDEDI

-751 EADQIKVLKSLRILG
+751 EGDRIKVLKSLRILG

-778 IKKLGKAFKFKKVI
+778 IKKLGKAFKFKKVF

-806 KLDEDE
+806 KLDDDE
-812 QKNLIIEAI
+812 QRELVIEAI
-821 KPKKISFLKQN
+821 KPKKILFLE

>member
-1 MKSLVIVESQAKA
+1 MIG
-14 KKIQSFLNNSFP
+14 IILNGNQLQ
-26 SKSWIVH
+26 K
-33 ACLGH
+33 
-38 VRDLMDDESAVNPK
+38 EK
-52 NWHDLKWES
+52 NI
-61 TAKGKKTLKEIRSF
+61 KEIRELS
-75 AKDSIDIYLA
+75 KDSSGIYLA

-94 IAWHILE
+94 IAWHILD
-101 HLKEKKLTDSK
+101 HLQDKKLVEGR
-112 QIHRISFTEITPT
+112 QINRISFNEITPS
-125 AIENAV
+125 AIKHAVEN
-131 NSPREIDQFLVEAY
+131 PRDIDQFLVEAY

-178 PTLRIICER
+178 PTLRMICSR
-187 EDEIDEFIPKEF
+187 EDEIDAFCPEEF
-199 WPVKLEFK
+199 WPLKVDFK
-207 AKECNF
+207 TEDCTF
-213 SSDLIIN
+213 SSDLIKHK
-220 DGKDLKKIP
+220 GEDLKKVP
-229 INSEVEAKK
+229 INTEKEALNLKY
-238 VKQEIKNL
+238 EIENTK
-246 TFTIS
+246 FAIK

-287 QVAQSLYESGFITYM
+287 QVAQSLYESGLITYM

-307 GISAEVV
+307 GISAEII
-314 NEIRSLIVSDFGQ
+314 NEIRGLISAEFGED
-327 NYLPEN
+327 YLPES

-355 IRNKPEDMKELNIDQ
+355 IRNKPENTDGLNQDQ
-370 QNLYSLI
+370 QNLYNLI
-377 WQRTVASQLQNSRYL
+377 WQRTVASQLQNSKYL
-392 RKTILIEDEHKKF
+392 RKTILIEDQDKKF
-405 QLRTSGRELIFDG
+405 QLRTSGREIIFDG
-418 FERILKDD
+418 FERVLKDD
-426 LDSEESQK
+426 ADSEESQK
-434 LQGISENSTLEIL
+434 LKGIHDDSELDISEIIT
-447 DILVEQKFTSPPRRF
+447 EQKFTSPPRRF

-513 LSKAYRSFFIE
+513 LSKAYESFFIE
-524 IEFTAQLEKSLD
+524 IDFTAELEKSLD

-559 ISNIEEFRTREVLD
+559 ISRIEEFRTREVLD

-587 ANNEVINNCPKC
+587 VKGEVKDNCPKC

-632 ETYALLP
+632 ETYAQLP
-639 KDLGFH
+639 KDLGAH
-645 PDTGQSVF
+645 PDTGEPVY

-663 WTLNN
+663 WTLK
-668 EEKKIFGTPD
+668 EDKKIFGTLMKMK
-678 IDEDI
+678 IFWN
-683 LDIGLNR
+683 IGLNR

-751 EADQIKVLKSLRILG
+751 EGDRIKVLKSLRILG
-766 FEEESKTPIGIK
+766 FEEESKIPIGIK
-778 IKKLGKAFKFKKVI
+778 IKKLGKAFKFKKVF

-812 QKNLIIEAI
+812 QRELVIEAI
-821 KPKKISFLKQN
+821 KPKKIFFLE

>member
-1 MKSLVIVESQAKA
+1 MNNLVIVESQAKA
-14 KKIQSFLNNSFP
+14 KKIQGFLEKEFP
-26 SKSWIVH
+26 SNSWKVR

-38 VRDLMDDESAVNPK
+38 VRDLKDDESAVDPQ
-52 NWHDLKWES
+52 NWNNLKWES
-61 TAKGKKTLKEIRSF
+61 TPKGKKTLKEIRELS
-75 AKDSIDIYLA
+75 KDSGGIYLA

-94 IAWHILE
+94 IAWHILD
-101 HLKEKKLTDSK
+101 HLKDKKLIEGK
-112 QIHRISFTEITPT
+112 QILRISFNEITSS
-125 AIENAV
+125 AIKYAVEN
-131 NSPREIDQFLVEAY
+131 PREIDQFLVEAY

-158 VSPLLWRHVPRAKS
+158 VSPILWRHVPRAKS

-178 PTLRIICER
+178 PTLRMICTR
-187 EDEIDEFIPKEF
+187 EDEIDAFCPEEF
-199 WPVKLEFK
+199 WPLKANFK
-207 AKECNF
+207 TVDCIF
-213 SSDLIIN
+213 SSDLIRHN
-220 DGKDLKKIP
+220 GKDLKKIP
-229 INSEVEAKK
+229 INDEGEALNLRN
-238 VKQEIKNL
+238 EIENTK
-246 TFTIS
+246 FAIK

-269 TLQQA
+269 TLQQT

-281 NPERTM
+281 NPDRTM
-287 QVAQSLYESGFITYM
+287 QVAQALYEAGLITYM

-307 GISAEVV
+307 GISAEII
-314 NEIRSLIVSDFGQ
+314 NEIRGLIAEEFGED
-327 NYLPEN
+327 YLPES

-355 IRNKPEDMKELNIDQ
+355 IRNKPENTSGLNQDQ
-370 QNLYSLI
+370 QNLYNLI
-377 WQRTVASQLQNSRYL
+377 WQRTVASQLQNSKYL
-392 RKTILIEDEHKKF
+392 RKTILIEDQDKKF
-405 QLRTSGRELIFDG
+405 QLRTSGREMIFDG
-418 FERILKDD
+418 FEKVLKDD
-426 LDSEESQK
+426 AESEESQK
-434 LQGISENSTLEIL
+434 LQGIHRDSKLEVSEI
-447 DILVEQKFTSPPRRF
+447 IAEQKFTTPPRRF

-513 LSKAYRSFFIE
+513 LSKAYESFFIE
-524 IEFTAQLEKSLD
+524 IDFTAELEKSLD
-536 QVSSGSMLWTDVL
+536 QVSSGSILWTDVL
-549 DDFFAKLLEH
+549 DDFYDKLLEH
-559 ISNIEEFRTREVLD
+559 ISRIEEFRTREVLD

-587 ANNEVINNCPKC
+587 VNGEVKDNCPKC
-599 SNEISIKHGRWGFFV
+599 SNEISIKYGRWGFFV

-619 QWTKPVFEKSIKF
+619 QWTKPVFEKSIGF
-632 ETYALLP
+632 ETYAQLP
-639 KDLGFH
+639 KDLGAH
-645 PDTGQSVF
+645 PDTHESVY

-663 WTLNN
+663 WTLK

-678 IDEDI
+678 EDEDI

-727 NGFNKATKLKGRV
+727 DGFNKATKLKGRV
-740 TYDPDAFNYQD
+740 TYDPDVFNYQD
-751 EADQIKVLKSLRILG
+751 EGDRIKVLKSLRILG
-766 FEEESKTPIGIK
+766 FEEESKTPIGVK
-778 IKKLGKAFKFKKVI
+778 IKKLGKAFKFKKVF

-806 KLDEDE
+806 KLDEEE
-812 QKNLIIEAI
+812 QRKLVMEAI
-821 KPKKISFLKQN
+821 KPKKIIFLK

>member
-1 MKSLVIVESQAKA
+1 MSNLVIVESQAKA
-14 KKIQSFLNNSFP
+14 KKIQSFLEKSFP
-26 SKSWIVH
+26 SDIWKVL

-38 VRDLMDDESAVNPK
+38 VRDLKDDESAVDPK
-52 NWHDLKWES
+52 DWNNLKWES
-61 TAKGKKTLKEIRSF
+61 TAKGKKTLKEIRDFSKN
-75 AKDSIDIYLA
+75 ASGIYLA

-94 IAWHILE
+94 IAWHILDYLQNKNLIE
-101 HLKEKKLTDSK
+101 GK
-112 QIHRISFTEITPT
+112 QIYRISFNEITSS
-125 AIENAV
+125 AIKQAVEN
-131 NSPREIDQFLVEAY
+131 PRDIDQFLVEAY

-178 PTLRIICER
+178 PTLRMICAR
-187 EDEIDEFIPKEF
+187 EDEIDAFDPEEF
-199 WPVKLEFK
+199 WPLKVDFK
-207 AKECNF
+207 TKDCTF
-213 SSDLIIN
+213 SSDLIRH
-220 DGKDLKKIP
+220 DGVDLKKAP
-229 INSEVEAKK
+229 INTESNAVNLKK
-238 VKQEIKNL
+238 EIENTKFAIKEIKQ
-246 TFTIS
+246 
-251 EIKEKE
+251 KE
-257 VSYSPKAPFRTS
+257 VSYTPKAPFRTS

-287 QVAQSLYESGFITYM
+287 QVAQSLYESGLITYM

-307 GISAEVV
+307 GISAEIV
-314 NEIRSLIVSDFGQ
+314 NEIRSFISDEFGED
-327 NYLPEN
+327 YLPES

-355 IRNKPEDMKELNIDQ
+355 IRNKPENTDGLNQDQ
-370 QNLYSLI
+370 QNLYNLI
-377 WQRTVASQLQNSRYL
+377 WQRTVASQLQNSKYL
-392 RKTILIEDEHKKF
+392 RKTVLIEDQDKKF
-405 QLRTSGRELIFDG
+405 QLRTSGREMIFDG
-418 FERILKDD
+418 FEKVLKDD
-426 LDSEESQK
+426 ADSEESQK
-434 LQGISENSTLEIL
+434 LQGIHDDSELEISE
-447 DILVEQKFTSPPRRF
+447 IIAEQKFTSPPGRF
-462 SEASLIKNMEDE
+462 SEASLIKKMEDE

-513 LSKAYRSFFIE
+513 LSKAYESFFIE
-524 IEFTAQLEKSLD
+524 IDFTAELEKSLD

-559 ISNIEEFRTREVLD
+559 ISRIEEFRTREVLD

-587 ANNEVINNCPKC
+587 VKGEVKDNCPKC

-632 ETYALLP
+632 ETYAQLP
-639 KDLGFH
+639 KDLGAH
-645 PDTGQSVF
+645 PDTHEPVY

-663 WTLNN
+663 WTLK

-678 IDEDI
+678 EDEDI

-740 TYDPDAFNYQD
+740 TYDPDVFNYQD
-751 EADQIKVLKSLRILG
+751 EGDRIKVLKSLRILG
-766 FEEESKTPIGIK
+766 FEEESKIPIGVK
-778 IKKLGKAFKFKKVI
+778 IKKLGKAFKFKKVF

-812 QKNLIIEAI
+812 QRELVIEAI
-821 KPKKISFLKQN
+821 KPKKMFFLE

>member
-1 MKSLVIVESQAKA
+1 MKNLVIVESQAKA
-14 KKIQSFLNNSFP
+14 KKIQGFLEKGFP
-26 SKSWIVH
+26 SHSWKVH

-38 VRDLMDDESAVNPK
+38 VRDLKDDESAVDPTDWN
-52 NWHDLKWES
+52 NLKWES
-61 TAKGKKTLKEIRSF
+61 TAKGKKTLKEIRELS
-75 AKDSIDIYLA
+75 KDSTGIYLA

-94 IAWHILE
+94 IAWHILD
-101 HLKEKKLTDSK
+101 HLKDKKLIEGR
-112 QIHRISFTEITPT
+112 QIHRISFNEITPS
-125 AIENAV
+125 AIKYAVEN
-131 NSPREIDQFLVEAY
+131 PRDLDQFLVEAY

-178 PTLRIICER
+178 PTLRMICAR
-187 EDEIDEFIPKEF
+187 EDEIDAFCPEEF
-199 WPVKLEFK
+199 WPLNVNFK
-207 AKECNF
+207 TKECTF
-213 SSDLIIN
+213 SSDLISQN
-220 DGKDLKKIP
+220 GADLKKVP
-229 INSEVEAKK
+229 ITSEIEALNLKK
-238 VKQEIKNL
+238 DIESSKFFIKEIKD
-246 TFTIS
+246 
-251 EIKEKE
+251 KE

-274 ASSKLFF
+274 ASSKLSF
-281 NPERTM
+281 NPDRTM
-287 QVAQSLYESGFITYM
+287 QVAQSLYESGLITYM

-307 GISAEVV
+307 GISSEVV
-314 NEIRSLIVSDFGQ
+314 NEIRSLISSEFGE
-327 NYLPEN
+327 NYLPDS
-333 PKIYK
+333 PKVYK

-355 IRNKPEDMKELNIDQ
+355 IRKKPEDNSGLNQDQ
-370 QNLYSLI
+370 QNLYNLI
-377 WQRTVASQLQNSRYL
+377 WRRTVASQLQNSRYL
-392 RKTILIEDEHKKF
+392 RKTILIEDQDKKF
-405 QLRTSGRELIFDG
+405 QLRTSGREIIFDG
-418 FERILKDD
+418 FEKVLKDETD
-426 LDSEESQK
+426 TEESQK
-434 LQGISENSTLEIL
+434 LKGIYDDSLL
-447 DILVEQKFTSPPRRF
+447 DVTDVITEQKFTSPPRRF
-462 SEASLIKNMEDE
+462 SEASIIKNMEDE

-513 LSKAYRSFFIE
+513 LSKAYKSFFIE
-524 IEFTAQLEKSLD
+524 IDFTAELEKSLD
-536 QVSSGSMLWTDVL
+536 QVSSGSMLWTKVL
-549 DDFFAKLLEH
+549 DDFYAKLLKH
-559 ISNIEEFRTREVLD
+559 ILKIEEFRTREVLD

-587 ANNEVINNCPKC
+587 VKGEVIVDCPKC
-599 SNEISIKHGRWGFFV
+599 ANEISIKHGRWGFFV

-632 ETYALLP
+632 ETYAQLP
-639 KDLGFH
+639 KDLGAH
-645 PDTGQSVF
+645 PDTGEPVY

-663 WTLNN
+663 WTLNKDN
-668 EEKKIFGTPD
+668 KIFGTPD
-678 IDEDI
+678 EDEDI

-690 ALELIDRS
+690 ALELIERS

-740 TYDPDAFNYQD
+740 TYDPDSFNYQD
-751 EADQIKVLKSLRILG
+751 EGDRIKVLKSLKILG
-766 FEEESKTPIGIK
+766 FEEESKIPIGIK

-812 QKNLIIEAI
+812 QRELVIEAI
-821 KPKKISFLKQN
+821 KPKKIFFLE

>member
-1 MKSLVIVESQAKA
+1 MKNLVIVESQAKA
-14 KKIQSFLNNSFP
+14 KKIQGFLEKEFP
-26 SKSWIVH
+26 SDSWTVH

-38 VRDLMDDESAVNPK
+38 VRDLKDDESAVDPK
-52 NWHDLKWES
+52 DWNNLKWES
-61 TAKGKKTLKEIRSF
+61 TSKGKKTLKEIRDFS
-75 AKDSIDIYLA
+75 KDSDCIYLA

-94 IAWHILE
+94 IAWHILD
-101 HLKEKKLTDSK
+101 HLKDKKLIAGR
-112 QIHRISFTEITPT
+112 QIHRISFNEITPS
-125 AIENAV
+125 AIKIAVEN
-131 NSPREIDQFLVEAY
+131 PRNIDQFLVEAY
-145 LARRVLDHLIGFK
+145 LARRILDHLIGFK

-178 PTLRIICER
+178 PTLRMICAR
-187 EDEIDEFIPKEF
+187 EDEIDAFSPEEF
-199 WPVKLEFK
+199 WPLKVDFK
-207 AKECNF
+207 TEDCSF
-213 SSDLIIN
+213 SSDLIRYN
-220 DGKDLKKIP
+220 EEDLKKAP
-229 INSEVEAKK
+229 IKTEEEALKLK
-238 VKQEIKNL
+238 FEIENTKFAIAEIKDR
-246 TFTIS
+246 
-251 EIKEKE
+251 E

-287 QVAQSLYESGFITYM
+287 QVAQSLYESGLITYM

-307 GISAEVV
+307 GISTEIVE
-314 NEIRSLIVSDFGQ
+314 EIRSLISQEFGEK
-327 NYLPEN
+327 YLPES

-355 IRNKPEDMKELNIDQ
+355 IRNKPENTNGLNQDQ
-370 QNLYSLI
+370 LNLYSLI
-377 WQRTVASQLQNSRYL
+377 WQRTVASQLKNSRYL
-392 RKTILIEDEHKKF
+392 RKTILIEDKDKKF
-405 QLRTSGRELIFDG
+405 HLRTSGRELIFDG
-418 FERILKDD
+418 FERVLKDD

-434 LQGISENSTLEIL
+434 LKGIHDDSHL
-447 DILVEQKFTSPPRRF
+447 DISDVITEQKFTSPPRRF
-462 SEASLIKNMEDE
+462 SEASLIKSMEDE

-513 LSKAYRSFFIE
+513 LSKAYESFFIE
-524 IEFTAQLEKSLD
+524 IDFTAELEKSLD
-536 QVSSGSMLWTDVL
+536 QVSSGSIPWTDIL

-559 ISNIEEFRTREVLD
+559 ISRIEEFRTREVLD

-587 ANNEVINNCPKC
+587 VKGEVKDNCPKC

-619 QWTKPVFEKSIKF
+619 QWTKPVFEKSIEF
-632 ETYALLP
+632 ETYAQLP
-639 KDLGFH
+639 KELGSH
-645 PDTGQSVF
+645 PDTQKPVY

-663 WTLNN
+663 WTLK
-668 EEKKIFGTPD
+668 EDKKIFGTPD
-678 IDEDI
+678 EDEDI
-683 LDIGLNR
+683 LTIGLNR
-690 ALELIDRS
+690 ALELIERS
-698 NKENILFIEP
+698 NRENILFIET

-751 EADQIKVLKSLRILG
+751 EGDRIKVLKSLRILG

-778 IKKLGKAFKFKKVI
+778 IKKLGKAFKFKKVF

-812 QKNLIIEAI
+812 QRELVLEAI
-821 KPKKISFLKQN
+821 KPKKIFFLE

>member
-1 MKSLVIVESQAKA
+1 MKYLVIVESQAKA
-14 KKIQSFLNNSFP
+14 KKIQGFLEKEFP
-26 SKSWIVH
+26 SDSWKVH

-38 VRDLMDDESAVNPK
+38 VRDLKDDESAVDPK
-52 NWHDLKWES
+52 DWNNLKWES
-61 TAKGKKTLKEIRSF
+61 TSKGKKTLKEIRELS
-75 AKDSIDIYLA
+75 KDSGGIYLA

-94 IAWHILE
+94 IAWHILD
-101 HLKEKKLTDSK
+101 HLTDKKLVNGK
-112 QIHRISFTEITPT
+112 QIYRISFNEITAS
-125 AIENAV
+125 AIKHAV
-131 NSPREIDQFLVEAY
+131 EKPRDIDQFLVEAY

-178 PTLRIICER
+178 PTLRMICTR
-187 EDEIDEFIPKEF
+187 EDEIDAFCPEEF
-199 WPVKLEFK
+199 WPIKVDFK
-207 AKECNF
+207 TKDCSF
-213 SSDLIIN
+213 SSDLIKN
-220 DGKDLKKIP
+220 NGEDLKKAP
-229 INSEVEAKK
+229 INSEDKAIKLKLEIENTNFF
-238 VKQEIKNL
+238 VKEIKD
-246 TFTIS
+246 
-251 EIKEKE
+251 KE

-287 QVAQSLYESGFITYM
+287 QVAQSLYESGLITYM

-307 GISAEVV
+307 GISSEIV
-314 NEIRSLIVSDFGQ
+314 NEIRSLISEEFGE
-327 NYLPEN
+327 NYLPES

-355 IRNKPEDMKELNIDQ
+355 IRNKPENLNGLNQDQ
-370 QNLYSLI
+370 LNLYSLI
-377 WQRTVASQLQNSRYL
+377 WQRTVASQLQNSKYL
-392 RKTILIEDEHKKF
+392 RKTILIEDKDEKF
-405 QLRTSGRELIFDG
+405 HLRTSGRELIFDG
-418 FERILKDD
+418 FERVLKDD
-426 LDSEESQK
+426 SDSEESQK
-434 LQGISENSTLEIL
+434 LKGIYDDSSLNIL
-447 DILVEQKFTSPPRRF
+447 DVITEQKFTSPPRRF

-513 LSKAYRSFFIE
+513 LSKAYESFFIE
-524 IEFTAQLEKSLD
+524 IDFTAELEKSLD

-549 DDFFAKLLEH
+549 DNFFAKLLEH
-559 ISNIEEFRTREVLD
+559 ISRIEEFRTREVLD

-587 ANNEVINNCPKC
+587 VKDEVIDSCPKC

-632 ETYALLP
+632 ETYAQLP
-639 KDLGFH
+639 KDLGSH
-645 PDTGQSVF
+645 PDSGETVY

-663 WTLNN
+663 WTLK
-668 EEKKIFGTPD
+668 EDKKIFGTPD
-678 IDEDI
+678 EDEDI

-698 NKENILFIEP
+698 NKENVLFIES

-740 TYDPDAFNYQD
+740 TYNPDAFNYLD
-751 EADQIKVLKSLRILG
+751 EGDQIKVLKSLRILG

-778 IKKLGKAFKFKKVI
+778 IKKLGKAFKFKKVF
-792 KFGEDEFECPDNFY
+792 KFGENEFECPDNFY

-812 QKNLIIEAI
+812 QRELVIEAI
-821 KPKKISFLKQN
+821 KPKKIFFLE

>member
-1 MKSLVIVESQAKA
+1 MSNLVIVESQAKA
-14 KKIQSFLNNSFP
+14 KKIQSFLEKSFP
-26 SKSWIVH
+26 SDIWKVH

-38 VRDLMDDESAVNPK
+38 VRDLKDDESAVNPK
-52 NWHDLKWES
+52 DWNNLKWES
-61 TAKGKKTLKEIRSF
+61 TAKGKKTLKEIRDFS
-75 AKDSIDIYLA
+75 KNSSGIYLA

-94 IAWHILE
+94 IAWHILD
-101 HLKEKKLTDSK
+101 HLKDKKLVDGKS
-112 QIHRISFTEITPT
+112 IYRISFNEITPS
-125 AIENAV
+125 AIKQAVEN
-131 NSPREIDQFLVEAY
+131 PREIDQFLVEAY
-145 LARRVLDHLIGFK
+145 LARRILDHLIGFK

-178 PTLRIICER
+178 PTLRMICAR
-187 EDEIDEFIPKEF
+187 EDEIDAFCAEEF
-199 WPVKLEFK
+199 WPLKVDFK
-207 AKECNF
+207 TEDCAF
-213 SSDLIIN
+213 SSDLIRHN
-220 DGKDLKKIP
+220 GEDLKKVP
-229 INSEVEAKK
+229 INTEGEALNLKYEIENTK
-238 VKQEIKNL
+238 FAIKEIKQ
-246 TFTIS
+246 
-251 EIKEKE
+251 KE

-287 QVAQSLYESGFITYM
+287 QVAQSLYESGLITYM

-307 GISAEVV
+307 GISAEIV
-314 NEIRSLIVSDFGQ
+314 NEIRGLISEEFGED
-327 NYLPEN
+327 YLPES

-355 IRNKPEDMKELNIDQ
+355 IRNKPQNTHGLNQDQ
-370 QNLYSLI
+370 QNLYNLI
-377 WQRTVASQLQNSRYL
+377 WQRTVASQLQNSKYL
-392 RKTILIEDEHKKF
+392 RKTVLIEDQDKKF
-405 QLRTSGRELIFDG
+405 QLRTSGREIIFDG
-418 FERILKDD
+418 FEKVLKDD
-426 LDSEESQK
+426 ADLEESQK
-434 LQGISENSTLEIL
+434 LQGIGDDSELEISE
-447 DILVEQKFTSPPRRF
+447 IIAEQKFTSPPRRF

-480 TYANTVKNLRDRKYT
+480 TYANTVKNLRERKYT

-513 LSKAYRSFFIE
+513 LSKAYESFFIE
-524 IEFTAQLEKSLD
+524 IDFTAELEKSLD

-559 ISNIEEFRTREVLD
+559 ISRIEEFRTREVLD
-573 MLNEQIGH
+573 MLNDQIGH

-587 ANNEVINNCPKC
+587 VKGEVKDNCPKC

-619 QWTKPVFEKSIKF
+619 QWTKPVFEKSIEF
-632 ETYALLP
+632 ETYAELP
-639 KDLGFH
+639 KDLGAH
-645 PDTGQSVF
+645 PDTHEPVY

-663 WTLNN
+663 WTLK
-668 EEKKIFGTPD
+668 EDKKIFGTPD
-678 IDEDI
+678 EDEDI

-751 EADQIKVLKSLRILG
+751 EGDRIKVLKSLRILG
-766 FEEESKTPIGIK
+766 FEEESKTPIGVK
-778 IKKLGKAFKFKKVI
+778 IKKLGKAFKFKKVF

-812 QKNLIIEAI
+812 QRQLVIEAM
-821 KPKKISFLKQN
+821 KPRKIFFLK

>member
-1 MKSLVIVESQAKA
+1 MNLVIVESQAKA
-14 KKIQSFLNNSFP
+14 KKIQSFLQKSFP
-26 SKSWIVH
+26 SDSWIVH

-38 VRDLMDDESAVNPK
+38 VRDLKDNESAIDPN
-52 NWHDLKWES
+52 NWSNLKWES
-61 TAKGKKTLKEIRSF
+61 TVKGKKTLKELRDLS
-75 AKDSIDIYLA
+75 KDSSGIYLA

-101 HLKEKKLTDSK
+101 HLKEKKLINGKS
-112 QIHRISFTEITPT
+112 IHRISFTEITPN
-125 AIENAV
+125 AIKQAVEN
-131 NSPREIDQFLVEAY
+131 PREIDKFLVEAY

-178 PTLRIICER
+178 PTLRMICSR
-187 EDEIDEFIPKEF
+187 EDEIDAFCPEEF
-199 WPVKLEFK
+199 WPIKVDFNSED
-207 AKECNF
+207 CTF
-213 SSDLIIN
+213 SSDLISN
-220 DGKDLKKIP
+220 NGKDLKKIP
-229 INSEVEAKK
+229 INSQDEAKK
-238 VKQEIKNL
+238 IKDEIESTK
-246 TFTIS
+246 FYIK

-287 QVAQSLYESGFITYM
+287 QVAQSLYESGLITYM

-307 GISAEVV
+307 GISSEIVE
-314 NEIRSLIVSDFGQ
+314 EIRNLILTEFGKD
-327 NYLPEN
+327 YLPKS

-355 IRNKPEDMKELNIDQ
+355 IKNKPENTDGLNQDQ
-370 QNLYSLI
+370 LNLYSLI

-392 RKTILIEDEHKKF
+392 RKTILIEDENVKF
-405 QLRTSGRELIFDG
+405 QFRTSGREIIFDG
-418 FERILKDD
+418 FERVLKDD
-426 LDSEESQK
+426 VNPEESQNF
-434 LQGISENSTLEIL
+434 QGIFDDSPL
-447 DILVEQKFTSPPRRF
+447 DIINVVTEQKFTSPPRRF
-462 SEASLIKNMEDE
+462 SEASLIKKMEDE

-513 LSKAYRSFFIE
+513 LSKAYESFFIE
-524 IEFTAQLEKSLD
+524 IDFTAELEKQLD
-536 QVSSGSMLWTDVL
+536 QVSSGSTLWTDVL
-549 DDFFAKLLEH
+549 DDFFAKLLEY
-559 ISNIEEFRTREVLD
+559 ISRIEEFRTREVLD

-587 ANNEVINNCPKC
+587 IKGEVKDNCPKC

-619 QWTKPVFEKSIKF
+619 QWTKPVFEKSIEF
-632 ETYALLP
+632 ETYAQLP
-639 KDLGFH
+639 KDLGAH
-645 PDTGQSVF
+645 PDTNEPVY
-653 ADISINGPCI
+653 ADVSINGPCI
-663 WTLNN
+663 WTLKAD
-668 EEKKIFGTPD
+668 KKIFGTPD
-678 IDEDI
+678 EDENI
-683 LDIGLNR
+683 LNIGLNR

-751 EADQIKVLKSLRILG
+751 EGDQIKVLKSLRILG
-766 FEEESKTPIGIK
+766 FDEESKTPIGIK
-778 IKKLGKAFKFKKVI
+778 IKKLGTAFKFKKVI
-792 KFGEDEFECPDNFY
+792 KLGEDEFECPDNFY
-806 KLDEDE
+806 KLDDDE
-812 QKNLIIEAI
+812 QRKLVMEAI
-821 KPKKISFLKQN
+821 KPKRIFFLEKS

>member
-1 MKSLVIVESQAKA
+1 MKNLVIVESQAKA
-14 KKIQSFLNNSFP
+14 KKIQGFLEKGFP
-26 SKSWIVH
+26 SHSWKVH

-38 VRDLMDDESAVNPK
+38 VRDLKDDESAVDPTDWN
-52 NWHDLKWES
+52 NLKWES
-61 TAKGKKTLKEIRSF
+61 TTKGKKTLKEIRELS
-75 AKDSIDIYLA
+75 KDSEGIYLA

-94 IAWHILE
+94 IAWHILD
-101 HLKEKKLTDSK
+101 HLKDKKLIEGR
-112 QIHRISFTEITPT
+112 QIHRISFNEITPS
-125 AIENAV
+125 AIKYAVEN
-131 NSPREIDQFLVEAY
+131 PRDIDQFLVEAY

-178 PTLRIICER
+178 PTLRMICAR
-187 EDEIDEFIPKEF
+187 EDEIDAFCPEEF
-199 WPVKLEFK
+199 WPLKVNFK
-207 AKECNF
+207 TKECTF
-213 SSDLIIN
+213 SSDLISQN
-220 DGKDLKKIP
+220 RADLKKVP
-229 INSEVEAKK
+229 I
-238 VKQEIKNL
+238 
-246 TFTIS
+246 IS
-251 EIKEKE
+251 EIDALKLKKEIESSKFFIKEIKDKE

-281 NPERTM
+281 NPDRTM
-287 QVAQSLYESGFITYM
+287 QVAQSLYESGLITYM

-307 GISAEVV
+307 GISSEVL
-314 NEIRSLIVSDFGQ
+314 NEIRSLISSEFGE
-327 NYLPEN
+327 NYLPDS

-355 IRNKPEDMKELNIDQ
+355 IRKKPEDNSGLNQDQ
-370 QNLYSLI
+370 QNLYNLI

-392 RKTILIEDEHKKF
+392 RKTILIEDEEKKF
-405 QLRTSGRELIFDG
+405 QLRTSGREIIFDG
-418 FERILKDD
+418 FEKVLKDESD
-426 LDSEESQK
+426 TEESQK
-434 LQGISENSTLEIL
+434 LIGIYDDSLL
-447 DILVEQKFTSPPRRF
+447 DITDVITEQKFTSPPRRF
-462 SEASLIKNMEDE
+462 SEASIIKNMEDE

-513 LSKAYRSFFIE
+513 LSKAYKSFFIE
-524 IEFTAQLEKSLD
+524 IDFTAELEKSLD
-536 QVSSGSMLWTDVL
+536 QVSSGSMLWTKIL
-549 DDFFAKLLEH
+549 DDFYTKLLEH
-559 ISNIEEFRTREVLD
+559 ISKIEEFRTREVLD

-587 ANNEVINNCPKC
+587 IKGEVIDNCPKC
-599 SNEISIKHGRWGFFV
+599 SSEISIKHGRWGFFV

-619 QWTKPVFEKSIKF
+619 QWTKPVFEKSINY

-639 KDLGFH
+639 KDLGTH
-645 PDTGQSVF
+645 PDTGETVY

-663 WTLNN
+663 WTLN
-668 EEKKIFGTPD
+668 EDKKIFGTPD
-678 IDEDI
+678 EDEDI

-690 ALELIDRS
+690 ALEIIDRS

-708 NSGIP
+708 ISGIP

-740 TYDPDAFNYQD
+740 TYDPNAFNYQD
-751 EADQIKVLKSLRILG
+751 EGDQIKVLKALRILG
-766 FEEESKTPIGIK
+766 FEEESKIPIGIK

-792 KFGEDEFECPDNFY
+792 KRGEDEFECPDNFY
-806 KLDEDE
+806 KLDENE
-812 QKNLIIEAI
+812 QRELVTEAL
-821 KPKKISFLKQN
+821 KPNKLFFLE

>member
-1 MKSLVIVESQAKA
+1 MKNLVIVESQAKA
-14 KKIQSFLNNSFP
+14 KKIQGFLEKAFP
-26 SKSWIVH
+26 SDIWKVH

-38 VRDLMDDESAVNPK
+38 VRDLKDDESAVDPN
-52 NWHDLKWES
+52 NWNDLKWES
-61 TAKGKKTLKEIRSF
+61 TSKGKKTLKEIRELSE
-75 AKDSIDIYLA
+75 DSEGIYLA

-94 IAWHILE
+94 IAWHILD
-101 HLKEKKLTDSK
+101 HLKDKNLIEGKE
-112 QIHRISFTEITPT
+112 ICRISFNEITLS
-125 AIENAV
+125 AIKQAVEN
-131 NSPREIDQFLVEAY
+131 PRVIDQFLVEAY

-178 PTLRIICER
+178 PTLRMICAR
-187 EDEIDEFIPKEF
+187 EDEIDAFCPEEF
-199 WPVKLEFK
+199 WPLKVNFK
-207 AKECNF
+207 TVDCIF
-213 SSDLIIN
+213 SSDLIRQN
-220 DGKDLKKIP
+220 GEDLKKIP
-229 INSEVEAKK
+229 INAESDALNLKH
-238 VKQEIKNL
+238 EIENTK
-246 TFTIS
+246 FAIK

-269 TLQQA
+269 TLQQS

-287 QVAQSLYESGFITYM
+287 QVAQSLYESGLITYM

-307 GISAEVV
+307 GISTEIL
-314 NEIRSLIVSDFGQ
+314 NEIRGLISEEFGKD
-327 NYLPEN
+327 YLPES

-355 IRNKPEDMKELNIDQ
+355 IRNKPENTNGLNQDQ
-370 QNLYSLI
+370 QNLYNLI
-377 WQRTVASQLQNSRYL
+377 WQRTVASQLQNSKYL
-392 RKTILIEDEHKKF
+392 RKTILIEDQDKKF
-405 QLRTSGRELIFDG
+405 QLRTSGREIIFDG
-418 FERILKDD
+418 FEKVLKDD
-426 LDSEESQK
+426 TDSEESQK
-434 LQGISENSTLEIL
+434 LQGIHDDSELNISEI
-447 DILVEQKFTSPPRRF
+447 IVEQKFTSPPRRF
-462 SEASLIKNMEDE
+462 SEASLIKKMEDE

-480 TYANTVKNLRDRKYT
+480 TYANTLKNLRDRKYT

-513 LSKAYRSFFIE
+513 LSKAYETFFIE
-524 IEFTAQLEKSLD
+524 IDFTAELEKSLD

-549 DDFFAKLLEH
+549 DDFFAKLLDH
-559 ISNIEEFRTREVLD
+559 ISRIEEFRTREVLD
-573 MLNEQIGH
+573 MLNGQIGH

-587 ANNEVINNCPKC
+587 AKGEVKDNCPKC

-632 ETYALLP
+632 ETYAQLP
-639 KDLGFH
+639 KDLGAH
-645 PDTGQSVF
+645 PDTHEPVY

-663 WTLNN
+663 WTLK
-668 EEKKIFGTPD
+668 EDKKIFGTPD
-678 IDEDI
+678 EDEDI

-740 TYDPDAFNYQD
+740 TYDPNVFNYQD
-751 EADQIKVLKSLRILG
+751 EGDRIKVLKSLRIIG
-766 FEEESKTPIGIK
+766 FEEESKIPIGVK
-778 IKKLGKAFKFKKVI
+778 IKKLGKAFKFKKVF

-806 KLDEDE
+806 KLDEDQQRE
-812 QKNLIIEAI
+812 LVIEAI
-821 KPKKISFLKQN
+821 KPKKIFFID

>member
-1 MKSLVIVESQAKA
+1 MENLVIVESQAKA
-14 KKIQSFLNNSFP
+14 KKIQGFLEKGFP
-26 SKSWIVH
+26 SDSWKVH

-38 VRDLMDDESAVNPK
+38 VRDLKDDESAVDPK
-52 NWHDLKWES
+52 DWRNLKWES
-61 TAKGKKTLKEIRSF
+61 TTKGKKILKEIRELT
-75 AKDSIDIYLA
+75 KDSGVIYLA

-94 IAWHILE
+94 IAWHILD
-101 HLKEKKLTDSK
+101 HLKDKKLIEGR
-112 QIHRISFTEITPT
+112 QIHRISFNEITPT
-125 AIENAV
+125 AIKQAVEN
-131 NSPREIDQFLVEAY
+131 PRNIDQFLVEAY

-178 PTLRIICER
+178 PTLRMICTR
-187 EDEIDEFIPKEF
+187 EDEIDAFCPDEY
-199 WPVKLEFK
+199 WPIKVNFK
-207 AKECNF
+207 TEDCSF
-213 SSDLIIN
+213 SSDLISI
-220 DGKDLKKIP
+220 DGKNLKKVP
-229 INSEVEAKK
+229 INVEDEALNIKHEIDSTQFS
-238 VKQEIKNL
+238 VKEI
-246 TFTIS
+246 ID
-251 EIKEKE
+251 KE
-257 VSYSPKAPFRTS
+257 VTYSPKAPFRTS

-287 QVAQSLYESGFITYM
+287 QVAQSLYEAGLITYM

-307 GISAEVV
+307 GISTEILD
-314 NEIRSLIVSDFGQ
+314 EIRSLISKEFGED
-327 NYLPEN
+327 YLPTS

-355 IRNKPEDMKELNIDQ
+355 INNKPLDANQLNQDQ
-370 QNLYSLI
+370 QNLYNLI

-392 RKTILIEDEHKKF
+392 RKTILIEDQNKKF
-405 QLRTSGRELIFDG
+405 LLRTSGREIIFDG
-418 FERILKDD
+418 FERVLKNDTD
-426 LDSEESQK
+426 PEESQK
-434 LQGISENSTLEIL
+434 LQGINNDSLL
-447 DILVEQKFTSPPRRF
+447 DISEVIAEQKYTSPPRRF
-462 SEASLIKNMEDE
+462 SDASLIKNMEDE

-480 TYANTVKNLRDRKYT
+480 TYANTLKNLRDRKYT

-513 LSKAYRSFFIE
+513 LSKAYESFFIE
-524 IEFTAQLEKSLD
+524 IDFTAELEKSLD
-536 QVSSGSMLWTDVL
+536 QVSSGSILWTDVL

-559 ISNIEEFRTREVLD
+559 ISRIEDFRTREVLD

-587 ANNEVINNCPKC
+587 SENKVISKCPKC
-599 SNEISIKHGRWGFFV
+599 SSEISIKHGKWGFFV

-619 QWTKPVFEKSIKF
+619 QWTKPVFEKSILF

-639 KDLGFH
+639 KDLGAH
-645 PDTGQSVF
+645 PDTGEPVY
-653 ADISINGPCI
+653 ADISINGPCL
-663 WTLNN
+663 WTINKGN
-668 EEKKIFGTPD
+668 KIFGAP
-678 IDEDI
+678 DEDENI

-740 TYDPDAFNYQD
+740 TYDPSVFNYQD
-751 EADQIKVLKSLRILG
+751 EGDQIRVLKALRILG
-766 FEEESKTPIGIK
+766 FEEQTKIPIGIK

-792 KFGEDEFECPDNFY
+792 KLGEDEFECPDNFY
-806 KLDEDE
+806 RLDENE
-812 QKNLIIEAI
+812 QKELVIEAI
-821 KPKKISFLKQN
+821 KPNKVIFLKQS

>member
-1 MKSLVIVESQAKA
+1 MKNIVIVESQAKA
-14 KKIQSFLNNSFP
+14 KKIQGFLEKAFP
-26 SKSWIVH
+26 SDSWKVQ

-38 VRDLMDDESAVNPK
+38 VRDLKDDESAVDPNDW
-52 NWHDLKWES
+52 NNLKWES
-61 TAKGKKTLKEIRSF
+61 TPKGKKTLKEIRQLS
-75 AKDSIDIYLA
+75 KDSGGIYLA

-94 IAWHILE
+94 IAWHILD
-101 HLKEKKLTDSK
+101 HLKDKKLIEGK
-112 QIHRISFTEITPT
+112 QIYRISFNEITFS
-125 AIENAV
+125 AIKQAVEN
-131 NSPREIDQFLVEAY
+131 PRDIDQFLVEAY

-178 PTLRIICER
+178 PTLRMICTR
-187 EDEIDEFIPKEF
+187 EDEIDAFCPEEF
-199 WPVKLEFK
+199 WPLKVNFK
-207 AKECNF
+207 TEDCIF
-213 SSDLIIN
+213 SSDLIKQN
-220 DGKDLKKIP
+220 GEDLKKVP
-229 INSEVEAKK
+229 INTESDALNLKH
-238 VKQEIKNL
+238 EIEK
-246 TFTIS
+246 TKFTIK

-269 TLQQA
+269 TLQQS

-287 QVAQSLYESGFITYM
+287 QVAQSLYESGLITYM

-307 GISAEVV
+307 GISAEIV
-314 NEIRSLIVSDFGQ
+314 NEIRGLISAEFGDD
-327 NYLPEN
+327 YLPEN

-355 IRNKPEDMKELNIDQ
+355 IRNKPENTNGLNQDQ
-370 QNLYSLI
+370 QNLYNLI
-377 WQRTVASQLQNSRYL
+377 WQRTVASQLQNSKYL
-392 RKTILIEDEHKKF
+392 RKTILIEDQDKKF
-405 QLRTSGRELIFDG
+405 QLRTSGREMIFDG
-418 FERILKDD
+418 FEKVLKDD
-426 LDSEESQK
+426 ADSEESQK
-434 LQGISENSTLEIL
+434 LQGIHDDSEL
-447 DILVEQKFTSPPRRF
+447 DISEIIAEQKFTSPPRRF

-513 LSKAYRSFFIE
+513 LSKAYETFFIE
-524 IEFTAQLEKSLD
+524 IDFTAELEKSLD

-549 DDFFAKLLEH
+549 DDFFAKLLDH
-559 ISNIEEFRTREVLD
+559 ISRIEEFRTREVLD

-587 ANNEVINNCPKC
+587 AKGEVKDNCPKC

-632 ETYALLP
+632 ETYAQLP
-639 KDLGFH
+639 KDLGAH
-645 PDTGQSVF
+645 PDTHEPVY

-663 WTLNN
+663 WTLK
-668 EEKKIFGTPD
+668 EDKKIFGTPD
-678 IDEDI
+678 EDEDI

-740 TYDPDAFNYQD
+740 TYDPDVFNYQD
-751 EADQIKVLKSLRILG
+751 EGDQIKVLKSLRILG
-766 FEEESKTPIGIK
+766 FEEESKIPIGVK
-778 IKKLGKAFKFKKVI
+778 IKKLGKAFKFKKVF
-792 KFGEDEFECPDNFY
+792 KFGEDEYECPDNFY

-812 QKNLIIEAI
+812 QRDLVIEAI
-821 KPKKISFLKQN
+821 KPKKIFFID

>member
-1 MKSLVIVESQAKA
+1 MSNLVIVESQAKA
-14 KKIQSFLNNSFP
+14 KKIQSFLEKSFP
-26 SKSWIVH
+26 SDIWKVL

-38 VRDLMDDESAVNPK
+38 VRDLKDDESAVDPK
-52 NWHDLKWES
+52 DWNNLKWES
-61 TAKGKKTLKEIRSF
+61 TAKGKKTLKEIRDFSKN
-75 AKDSIDIYLA
+75 ASVIYLA

-94 IAWHILE
+94 IAWHILD
-101 HLKEKKLTDSK
+101 HLTDKNLIDGK
-112 QIHRISFTEITPT
+112 QIYRISFNEITSS
-125 AIENAV
+125 AIKQAVEN
-131 NSPREIDQFLVEAY
+131 PRDIDQFLVEAY

-178 PTLRIICER
+178 PTLRMICAR
-187 EDEIDEFIPKEF
+187 EDEIDAFDPKEF
-199 WPVKLEFK
+199 WPLKVDFK
-207 AKECNF
+207 TKDCTF
-213 SSDLIIN
+213 SSDLIRH
-220 DGKDLKKIP
+220 DGVDLKKVP
-229 INSEVEAKK
+229 INTESNAVNLKK
-238 VKQEIKNL
+238 EIENTKFAIKEIKQ
-246 TFTIS
+246 
-251 EIKEKE
+251 KE
-257 VSYSPKAPFRTS
+257 VSYTPKAPFRTS

-287 QVAQSLYESGFITYM
+287 QVAQSLYESGLITYM

-307 GISAEVV
+307 GISAEIV
-314 NEIRSLIVSDFGQ
+314 NEIRSLITDEFGED
-327 NYLPEN
+327 YLPES

-355 IRNKPEDMKELNIDQ
+355 IRNKPENTDGLNQDQ
-370 QNLYSLI
+370 QNLYNLI
-377 WQRTVASQLQNSRYL
+377 WQRTVASQLQNSKYL
-392 RKTILIEDEHKKF
+392 RKTVLIEDQDKKF
-405 QLRTSGRELIFDG
+405 QLRTSGREMIFDG
-418 FERILKDD
+418 FEKVLKDD
-426 LDSEESQK
+426 ADLEESQK
-434 LQGISENSTLEIL
+434 LQGIHDDSELEISE
-447 DILVEQKFTSPPRRF
+447 IIAEQKFTSPPRRF

-513 LSKAYRSFFIE
+513 LSKAYESFFIE
-524 IEFTAQLEKSLD
+524 IDFTAELEKSLD

-559 ISNIEEFRTREVLD
+559 ISRIEEFRTREVLD

-587 ANNEVINNCPKC
+587 VKGEVKDNCPKC

-632 ETYALLP
+632 ETYAQLP
-639 KDLGFH
+639 KDLGAH
-645 PDTGQSVF
+645 PDTHEPVY

-663 WTLNN
+663 WTLK

-678 IDEDI
+678 EDEDI

-740 TYDPDAFNYQD
+740 TYDPDVFNYQD
-751 EADQIKVLKSLRILG
+751 EGDRIKVLKSLRILG
-766 FEEESKTPIGIK
+766 FEEESKTPVGVK
-778 IKKLGKAFKFKKVI
+778 IKKLGKAFKFKKVF

-812 QKNLIIEAI
+812 QRELVAEAI
-821 KPKKISFLKQN
+821 KPKKMIFLE